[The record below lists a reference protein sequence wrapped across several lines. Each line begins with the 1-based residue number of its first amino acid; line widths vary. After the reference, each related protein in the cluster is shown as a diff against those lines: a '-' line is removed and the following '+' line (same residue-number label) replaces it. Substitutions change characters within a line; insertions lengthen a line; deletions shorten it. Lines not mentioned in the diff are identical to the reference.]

1 MEAEE
6 DVAPPGMET
15 DSEVKKGKTY
25 TYDYIV
31 YVRNADTIMHK
42 MINHYNSLCL
52 FVYLFV

>member
-31 YVRNADTIMHK
+31 YYVK
-42 MINHYNSLCL
+42 C
-52 FVYLFV
+52 

>member
-15 DSEVKKGKTY
+15 DAEVKKGKTY

-31 YVRNADTIMHK
+31 YYVKCWH
-42 MINHYNSLCL
+42 NHAQNDQSL
-52 FVYLFV
+52 